1 MGQWL
6 LFAALTAAAAGFIV
20 WPFLRAKKATES
32 RAALDIAVYRDQLR
46 ELARDRDHG
55 LLSDTEAAAAEAEIG
70 RRMLKASGGLA
81 ETVGHAIPAADT
93 DRPVRPYLA
102 ILIAFAAVSLALLIY
117 LAIGQPGMP
126 DQPLRARQSEL
137 AKHAEAD
144 SIPAI
149 EARAAA
155 LAQRVASD
163 PRDVEGWVL
172 LARVRTALGLHAE
185 SAEAYRQAHAL
196 KPDSPEIA
204 SALAES
210 LVFASNGVV
219 TPEAQSLFERV
230 HTLVPLEPRARY
242 YLALAAAQ
250 AGRPQEAL
258 DQWTALARDSRAD
271 APWMQAVAARI
282 EETARALGIDPPTVL
297 PAPRADET
305 ADPDAVAKLPPAE
318 REAKIRSMVERLAAR
333 LEAQPND
340 LDGWLMLGRSY
351 RTLGEG
357 VKAAAAYSRAATL
370 APKDV
375 KVLLAYGE
383 SLLALKAPDD
393 RLPKAFIGVMN
404 EIRNL
409 EPDNPV
415 ALYFLGIAEVEAGNR
430 DAAAA
435 LWRRVLDRMPP
446 DAPERRELERRIDDL
461 TKKKGS

>member
-1 MGQWL
+1 
-6 LFAALTAAAAGFIV
+6 
-20 WPFLRAKKATES
+20 
-32 RAALDIAVYRDQLR
+32 
-46 ELARDRDHG
+46 
-55 LLSDTEAAAAEAEIG
+55 
-70 RRMLKASGGLA
+70 
-81 ETVGHAIPAADT
+81 
-93 DRPVRPYLA
+93 
-102 ILIAFAAVSLALLIY
+102 
-117 LAIGQPGMP
+117 
-126 DQPLRARQSEL
+126 
-137 AKHAEAD
+137 
-144 SIPAI
+144 
-149 EARAAA
+149 
-155 LAQRVASD
+155 
-163 PRDVEGWVL
+163 
-172 LARVRTALGLHAE
+172 
-185 SAEAYRQAHAL
+185 
-196 KPDSPEIA
+196 
-204 SALAES
+204 
-210 LVFASNGVV
+210 
-219 TPEAQSLFERV
+219 
-230 HTLVPLEPRARY
+230 
-242 YLALAAAQ
+242 
-250 AGRPQEAL
+250 
-258 DQWTALARDSRAD
+258 
-271 APWMQAVAARI
+271 MQAVAARI